1 MTASF
6 LKDVPFSS
14 VLEYLFENAN
24 DVIYIL
30 DTHGNL
36 VSCNRKI
43 EELTEF
49 KRENFIG
56 KSFREIISAKDLA
69 KTSKSFL
76 DVVSGMSI
84 KFEAELKTASKT
96 TIPVEVSSAPLVI
109 NGKIVGIFG
118 IVRDITKRL
127 TLERDL
133 RETSKKLEMI
143 FATAMEGITLVDF
156 KENIT
161 FVNKAFAD
169 ILGYSEKELI
179 GMNLRKLVDEKS
191 FEQIKRRT
199 EARKKGTTERYE
211 LILYRKD
218 GEPRIVQVSA
228 APLRSGDGNPIGS
241 VGITM
246 DVTEQK
252 KAREVV
258 KQSEEKYRELF
269 DNARDPIFVLDEKGK
284 ILEINNITAEYGFK
298 KNEILGKDMIAF
310 VPKEY
315 WPKILKDFAQ
325 VIQGK
330 PSEGETEIITPR
342 GKIVVEYKSNCLRKD
357 GKIVGTQTILRD
369 ITERK
374 RMEKKLQEYAEH
386 LGEMVEERTRE
397 LKQAQA
403 RLLKSERLIAIGEV
417 AAMVGHDLRNPLT
430 GIASA
435 AYYLKMKQSPTVDPK
450 TREMLKIIEKDIEYS
465 NKIINDL
472 LDYSR
477 EIRLEFTETTPKT
490 AMRESLSLFEV
501 PKNIQITDLTQN
513 EPTMEVDIDKIK
525 RVFVNMIRNAID
537 VMPKGGR
544 LTIKSTKLNENV
556 QITFS
561 DTGMGM
567 TKETLEKLW
576 APLFTTKAK
585 GMGLGLAICK
595 RIVEAHGGSISVE
608 SVVGK
613 GTTFAITI
621 PIKPRSELGGEKI
634 WVSELESL
642 SLTTMKVSEKP

>member
-1 MTASF
+1 VTASF

-374 RMEKKLQEYAEH
+374 KMEKKLQEYAEH

-430 GIASA
+430 GIAGA

-465 NKIINDL
+465 NKIVNDL
-472 LDYSR
+472 LDFSR
-477 EIRLEFTETTPKT
+477 EIRLNKVRTTVQSMIKE
-490 AMRESLSLFEV
+490 ALSKIKV
-501 PKNIQITDLTQN
+501 PKKVKIIDFTDKASVIL
-513 EPTMEVDIDKIK
+513 VDVYQMN
-525 RVFVNMIRNAID
+525 RVFENIIKNAFD
-537 VMPKGGR
+537 AMPKGGK
-544 LTIKSTKLNENV
+544 LEIKSEKKGKWLNV
-556 QITFS
+556 IFH
-561 DTGMGM
+561 DTGEGVP
-567 TKETLEKLW
+567 KENLNKLGT
-576 APLFTTKAK
+576 PLFTTKAK
-585 GMGLGLAICK
+585 GVGMGLAIC
-595 RIVEAHGGSISVE
+595 RRLVEAHEGSISIE
-608 SVVGK
+608 SEQEAGTLVTVTLPVGP
-613 GTTFAITI
+613 F
-621 PIKPRSELGGEKI
+621 PQGEKKI
-634 WVSELESL
+634 RAFGGG
-642 SLTTMKVSEKP
+642 T